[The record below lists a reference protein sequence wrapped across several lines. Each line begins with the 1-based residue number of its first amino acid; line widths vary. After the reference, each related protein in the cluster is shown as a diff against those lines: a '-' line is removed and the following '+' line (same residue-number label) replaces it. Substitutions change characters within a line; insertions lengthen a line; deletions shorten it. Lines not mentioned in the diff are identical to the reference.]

1 MKVFPVFVI
10 ALLLIVFS
18 CNENNSELPETQCFE
33 VSYVTGICGQA
44 VLKIED
50 PAFFKFGETWNDQEN
65 VFFTVFDCSAGE
77 AHLNQAHLSQDHFFV
92 QIRKSQPNPNI
103 NCAMCMAVLD
113 YQGSKKYFV
122 DIVSNCRTESI
133 K

>member
-18 CNENNSELPETQCFE
+18 CNENNSVLSETQCFE

-77 AHLNQAHLSQDHFFV
+77 AHL
-92 QIRKSQPNPNI
+92 KSSALESRSFL
-103 NCAMCMAVLD
+103 CSD
-113 YQGSKKYFV
+113 TKK
-122 DIVSNCRTESI
+122 ST
-133 K
+133 